1 MFAPLVPGL
10 ANSQHFV
17 LELSAAH
24 ANEIGSLMI
33 VFLAMPAPNSSL
45 DNHAASLRSVG
56 MLLEKRR
63 SVAKA
68 HGQSVL
74 LLLTPK
80 KGEDVSLASHISIEC
95 SKHAWDGSEKE
106 NQKRGHHLGAYKMA
120 LEEPISW
127 GDCPDVRPQEAA
139 TPRSSI
145 SLWQKIAEVDSF
157 DAEAWCREHT
167 GSSVDKVSE
176 LTKIVTDFQDLIRLL
191 AEKLSKRERGARDSE
206 RDERDVLFASPR
218 ASPLASRLRSPP
230 GAHGVLAST
239 GNLASPRYP
248 TDWRCL
254 ERTSTKSLTRL
265 SFNRT
270 GTCIYITYE

>member
-1 MFAPLVPGL
+1 MQSALCVPGME
-10 ANSQHFV
+10 NSQHFV

-33 VFLAMPAPNSSL
+33 VLLAMPAANVSL
-45 DNHAASLRSVG
+45 EKHAASLRSVG

-63 SVAKA
+63 MARA
-68 HGQSVL
+68 LTGQSVL

-80 KGEDVSLASHISIEC
+80 KGEDVSLASRIAVEC
-95 SKHAWDGSEKE
+95 SKQQWDGSEKE
-106 NQKRGHHLGAYKMA
+106 NQKGHHLGAYKMHLA
-120 LEEPISW
+120 EPISW
-127 GDCPDVRPQEAA
+127 GDFQDARPQEAA
-139 TPRSSI
+139 QAAQVPVLTGTPRSSI

-167 GSSVDKVSE
+167 GSAVDKVSE

-191 AEKLSKRERGARDSE
+191 ANQLSLKRDKE
-206 RDERDVLFASPR
+206 VLASPR

-254 ERTSTKSLTRL
+254 TCSDLIQYSRANVFSLNWA
-265 SFNRT
+265 NRN
-270 GTCIYITYE
+270 IL